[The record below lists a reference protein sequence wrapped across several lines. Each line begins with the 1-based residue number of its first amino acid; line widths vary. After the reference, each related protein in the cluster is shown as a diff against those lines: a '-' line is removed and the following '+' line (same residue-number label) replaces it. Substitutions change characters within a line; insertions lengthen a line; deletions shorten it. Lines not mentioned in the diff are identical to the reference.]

1 MHAKGRNQVLVF
13 ATGYDHREMIVN
25 ALVQVVEHGKTICG
39 SKMNFCLLNGVRLL
53 FDIEIV
59 HGHDEPL

>member
-1 MHAKGRNQVLVF
+1 MHAKGRDQILIF
-13 ATGYDHREMIVN
+13 ATRYDHRKVIVD
-25 ALVQVVEHGKTICG
+25 AFVQVVEHGQTICG
-39 SKMNFCLLNGVRLL
+39 SKMNFCLLNCVRLL